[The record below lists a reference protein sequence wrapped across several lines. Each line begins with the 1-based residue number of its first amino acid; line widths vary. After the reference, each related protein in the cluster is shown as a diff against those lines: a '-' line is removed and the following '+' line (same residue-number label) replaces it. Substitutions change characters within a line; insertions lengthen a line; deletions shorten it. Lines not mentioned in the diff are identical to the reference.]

1 MTRIAIVTLL
11 AVAAVA
17 ADTPPLALVPLPA
30 AVTPKTGTFSL
41 TASTVIVTDA
51 SLAAIGHQLAAML
64 GPATGFDLEVR
75 VGKSPGAGFIALR
88 EQPTLSTPLGSEG
101 YQLEATPKGITIR
114 GAAPA
119 GVFYGVQTLRQ
130 LLPPAIFRQARVDG
144 AAWDLPAVTIAD
156 TPRFSW
162 RGSHLDVSRHFM
174 PKEFV
179 KKYIE
184 LLAQHKMNRFHWHL
198 TDDQGWRIEIKKYP
212 KLTDVGGWRPET
224 LVGHES
230 NDVSKMQFDGKRYG
244 GFYTQDD
251 IREIVQFAADR
262 FITVIPEI
270 EMPGHSQ
277 EVVAAYPELG
287 SLPPAAPGT
296 DAEVVQPR
304 THWGVSPYLLNP
316 DDQTV
321 KFMQDVLTEV
331 MALFPSPWIHVG
343 GDEAVKTQ
351 WKANPEIEAKIETL
365 GLKNEDELQ
374 SWFIRQMDSFLT
386 SHGRRLIGWDEILQG
401 GLAEN
406 ATVMSWQGT
415 NGAIAAARSGHDAVL
430 ADSGFTYLDHYQ
442 SRDTKNEPLAI
453 GGFLPLE
460 RVYGWEPM
468 PAALEPEFQ
477 KHILGLQGQ
486 LWTEYLP
493 DPKAV
498 EYMAFPR
505 ISALAEAGWT
515 PGDRRNF
522 DDFRSRLIVEL
533 DRLGIQDVNYRRLDP
548 AAARH

>member
-1 MTRIAIVTLL
+1 MTLARTGIAVLL
-11 AVAAVA
+11 AASALLA
-17 ADTPPLALVPLPA
+17 QAPTPPIALLPLPA
-30 AVTPKTGTFSL
+30 TLTPGAGAFPL

-51 SLAAIGHQLAAML
+51 ALAPLGRRLAGML
-64 GPATGFDLEVR
+64 GPATGLDLAVR
-75 VGKSPGAGFIALR
+75 TGKAPGSGFIALR
-88 EQPTLSTPLGSEG
+88 EQPALSATLGSEG
-101 YQLEATPKGITIR
+101 YQLEATAKGVTIR
-114 GAAPA
+114 AAAPA
-119 GVFYGVQTLRQ
+119 GVFYGLQTLRQ
-130 LLPPAIFRQARVDG
+130 LFPPSIFREAPVAG
-144 AAWDLPAVTIAD
+144 VSWIVPAVTIED

-162 RGSHLDVSRHFM
+162 RGSHLDVARHFM

-184 LLAQHKMNRFHWHL
+184 LIAQHKMNRFHWHL
-198 TDDQGWRIEIKKYP
+198 TDDQGWRLEIKKYP
-212 KLTDVGGWRPET
+212 KLTEVGGWRPET
-224 LVGHES
+224 LIGKEG
-230 NDVSKMQFDGKRYG
+230 NDVSNMPFDGKRYG

-251 IREIVQFAADR
+251 IREIVAFAADR
-262 FITVIPEI
+262 FIVVIPEI

-287 SLPPAAPGT
+287 ST
-296 DAEVVQPR
+296 SDIVQAR
-304 THWGVSPYLLNP
+304 THWGVSPYLLNT
-316 DDQTV
+316 DDATIA
-321 KFMQDVLTEV
+321 FMQDVLSET
-331 MALFPSPWIHVG
+331 MALFPGPWIHVG

-351 WKANPEIEAKIETL
+351 WKANPKIQAKMTSL
-365 GLKNEDELQ
+365 DLKTEDELQ
-374 SWFIRQMDSFLT
+374 SWFIRQMDTFLT

-401 GLAEN
+401 GLAQN

-415 NGAIAAARSGHDAVL
+415 NGAIAAARAGHDAVL
-430 ADSGFTYLDHYQ
+430 ADNGFTYLDHYQ
-442 SRDTKNEPLAI
+442 SRDQKNEPLAI

-505 ISALAEAGWT
+505 ISALAEVGWT
-515 PGDRRNF
+515 PAGKRNL
-522 DDFRSRLIVEL
+522 DDFKTRLATEL
-533 DRLGIQDVNYRRLDP
+533 ERLRVQDVNFRPLD
-548 AAARH
+548 R